1 MKKMYYLIIK
11 LRILLLIMKNIKV
24 LIIQDINRQ
33 TPKNLKTNQITTSI
47 ILTTIPITKLK
58 QTTKTLNLPLPLD
71 QLNRS

>member
-1 MKKMYYLIIK
+1 MYYLIIK
-11 LRILLLIMKNIKV
+11 LRILLLIVKNIKV

-58 QTTKTLNLPLPLD
+58 QTTKTLNSPLPLN